1 VVQGVG
7 FRPAVHRLASRL
19 GLGGSLHN
27 GPEGVRLDLVGRR
40 ADLECFLASLGDA
53 LPPAARLERLEPQWS
68 ESDAEVAAGFSPPG
82 PPAQPAASSQLPPRL
97 AVPRPAESD
106 SRLAGLSSEP
116 SGSRCSFAAPA
127 VAPDVAAAPRLTIS
141 AEPAAAAAPLG
152 IGLVAR
158 SLVADRAPCPACRRE
173 LDDPRSRRFA
183 DPFLSCCD
191 CGPRYTIATA
201 EPWRRAHT
209 TLAAFVPCPVCAA
222 EFADPANRRFHAET
236 ISCPACGPRLSLVA
250 GADPAGPGA
259 GAAWPELEPMP
270 KPKSEAQPDTASR
283 PMLWSESMLL
293 PKSQSKSMASSSA
306 AVAGASGPAESPAAR
321 SARLIAAAAELLAEG
336 QILALQGVGGFQL
349 LVDASNRAAVARLRR
364 RKRRPAR
371 PFALLVADPAWLDP
385 HGQLDPAAL
394 DLLQSPAAP
403 IVLLP
408 RRSWVGGAP
417 AGSLVHPGSPSAVPY
432 PADPHSADPNPLG
445 LPQTERWPD
454 PFPGVAPGSA
464 QLGVMLPASP
474 LHLLLVRRF
483 GRPLVCTS
491 GNRSGEPLCTDPAEA
506 RERLAGIA
514 DAFLIH
520 DRPIARPLDDS
531 VAQLIEGRPA
541 LLRRARGY
549 APEPLVLPASS
560 PDAAPAAV
568 LALGGDLKAAPAL
581 ALGARVWLA
590 PHLGDLGA
598 RRSFERFRTGIAEL
612 HARYGDQLERIA
624 IDRHPDY
631 LSHQIGVALALPP
644 LVLAPLAVPR
654 MTLPRLALQVV
665 QHHAAHALAVVAE
678 QGLEPP
684 LLAFCADGLGYGED
698 PVAVARPFDGV
709 HTGCSPPLWGGELLA
724 ISPDRIERLACLRP
738 LPLPGGDRAAR
749 EPRRVALGL
758 LAAAGPRAL
767 EHPGAARCRRAFR
780 AAEWELLVA
789 MVERGVNCP
798 WSSSLG
804 RLFDGVASLLG
815 LCQRTSYE
823 GEAGLRLQGLAT
835 LGAAGPLIDSGL
847 SWRQIFR
854 QPQAGSAPRGDG
866 KWGAGSCSDPCASA
880 TDPFP
885 QVPAPAGDGSSLPL
899 GWLDWQP
906 LLEALLDDRAAGEAP
921 SRCALHFHQA
931 VAAGVADLISSA
943 ARLRGFRTVV
953 LAGGCFQNA
962 LLLEDLIARV
972 RRRGL
977 EPHSARAVPGNDGG
991 LALGQVWAC
1000 RRPDGSPAFPI
1011 GGHPVRLGGPDPVP
1025 MPSLS
1030 PATLLEGLH
1039 WRYAVKA
1046 FDPERTI
1053 PAELWSTLEESLV
1066 LTPSSYGLQPW
1077 KFLVVQDPALRAE
1090 LRPASWNQSQITDCS
1105 HLVVLL
1111 RRRTITSEDADRLIA
1126 ATAGRRGLEPTVL
1139 AGYRQ
1144 MIQRDLIDGPRSHT
1158 ISTWASNQVYI
1169 ALGNLMTSAALLGVD
1184 TCPIEGFSPPDYDR
1198 ILNLEETPF
1207 QTSVVCPCGYRAA
1220 DDKYAGLAKVR
1231 YEAAEVI
1238 EHR

>member
-1 VVQGVG
+1 MAAEMDQARLLLDCRGVVQGVG

-53 LPPAARLERLEPQWS
+53 LPPAARLEPFEPQWLDGS
-68 ESDAEVAAGFSPPG
+68 RSS
-82 PPAQPAASSQLPPRL
+82 PAAL
-97 AVPRPAESD
+97 AM
-106 SRLAGLSSEP
+106 
-116 SGSRCSFAAPA
+116 
-127 VAPDVAAAPRLTIS
+127 APDGTTAPRLTIG
-141 AEPAAAAAPLG
+141 AEPAATAVPLG

-173 LDDPRSRRFA
+173 LDDPRSRRFG

-191 CGPRYTIATA
+191 CGPRYSIATA

-209 TLAAFVPCPVCAA
+209 TLAAFVPCPACAA
-222 EFADPANRRFHAET
+222 EFADPADRRFHAET
-236 ISCPACGPRLSLVA
+236 ISCPACGPRLSLVVA
-250 GADPAGPGA
+250 GVDPAGPGV
-259 GAAWPELEPMP
+259 GAAWLELEPTP
-270 KPKSEAQPDTASR
+270 KPASEAKPEVRSM
-283 PMLWSESMLL
+283 PMPWSESEPMLMRESEL
-293 PKSQSKSMASSSA
+293 ESKPMASSSPSGEEQ
-306 AVAGASGPAESPAAR
+306 AGTGGLAESPAAR

-371 PFALLVADPAWLDP
+371 PFALLVADPAWLEL
-385 HGQLDPAAL
+385 HGQLEPAAR
-394 DLLQSPAAP
+394 DLLESPAAP

-408 RRSWVGGAP
+408 RRSWAGGAP
-417 AGSLVHPGSPSAVPY
+417 AGSVAHPGSRLLGDAIARHADGQLPGSPSALPHPADTDHSNVQGPDAHRPDVHSPESVQADGVHPPDLQPVDCQPANPH
-432 PADPHSADPNPLG
+432 PADPHSLG
-445 LPQTERWPD
+445 LPPTDRCPD

-491 GNRSGEPLCTDPAEA
+491 GNRSGEPLCTDPADA
-506 RERLAGIA
+506 LERLAGIA

-531 VAQLIEGRPA
+531 VAQLIDGRPA

-549 APEPLVLPASS
+549 APEALVLPGS
-560 PDAAPAAV
+560 PPPVAPAAV

-581 ALGARVWLA
+581 ALGGRVWLA
-590 PHLGDLGA
+590 PHLGDLTE
-598 RRSFERFRTGIAEL
+598 RRSFGLFRGGIAEL
-612 HARYGDQLERIA
+612 RHRYGDQLEWIA
-624 IDRHPDY
+624 IDRHPGY
-631 LSHQIGVALALPP
+631 LSHQIGVAMALPP
-644 LVLAPLAVPR
+644 L
-654 MTLPRLALQVV
+654 ALEVV

-678 QGLEPP
+678 QGLERP

-698 PVAVARPFDGV
+698 PVGV
-709 HTGCSPPLWGGELLA
+709 GGSSEGVDTGCFPAPGQLSAGFPARGLPSGGRSSQPNGPAAPPGPVATADGAGPPRSSLSPPLWGGELLA
-724 ISPDRIERLACLRP
+724 IGPGQIARLACLRP

-823 GEAGLRLQGLAT
+823 GEAGLRLQGLAA
-835 LGAAGPLIDSGL
+835 LEALPPMPHRPDFCA
-847 SWRQIFR
+847 
-854 QPQAGSAPRGDG
+854 
-866 KWGAGSCSDPCASA
+866 SDPY
-880 TDPFP
+880 PFP
-885 QVPAPAGDGSSLPL
+885 QVPVPAGDGRSLPL

-921 SRCALHFHQA
+921 SRCALRFHQA
-931 VAAGVADLISSA
+931 VAEGVADLISTA
-943 ARLRGFRTVV
+943 AHLRGCRTVV

-962 LLLEDLIARV
+962 LLLEDLTARL

-977 EPHSARAVPGNDGG
+977 EPHMARAVPGNDGG

-1000 RRPDGSPAFPI
+1000 R
-1011 GGHPVRLGGPDPVP
+1011 HRLR
-1025 MPSLS
+1025 S
-1030 PATLLEGLH
+1030 
-1039 WRYAVKA
+1039 
-1046 FDPERTI
+1046 
-1053 PAELWSTLEESLV
+1053 
-1066 LTPSSYGLQPW
+1066 
-1077 KFLVVQDPALRAE
+1077 
-1090 LRPASWNQSQITDCS
+1090 
-1105 HLVVLL
+1105 
-1111 RRRTITSEDADRLIA
+1111 RR
-1126 ATAGRRGLEPTVL
+1126 
-1139 AGYRQ
+1139 
-1144 MIQRDLIDGPRSHT
+1144 H
-1158 ISTWASNQVYI
+1158 
-1169 ALGNLMTSAALLGVD
+1169 
-1184 TCPIEGFSPPDYDR
+1184 F
-1198 ILNLEETPF
+1198 
-1207 QTSVVCPCGYRAA
+1207 
-1220 DDKYAGLAKVR
+1220 
-1231 YEAAEVI
+1231 
-1238 EHR
+1238 

>member
-1 VVQGVG
+1 MAAEVERARLLLDCRGVVQGVG

-40 ADLECFLASLGDA
+40 ADLECFLASLGEA
-53 LPPAARLERLEPQWS
+53 LPPAARLERLEPQWLDGS
-68 ESDAEVAAGFSPPG
+68 RSS
-82 PPAQPAASSQLPPRL
+82 PAAL
-97 AVPRPAESD
+97 AM
-106 SRLAGLSSEP
+106 
-116 SGSRCSFAAPA
+116 
-127 VAPDVAAAPRLTIS
+127 APDGTTAPRLTIG
-141 AEPAAAAAPLG
+141 AEPAATAVPLG

-173 LDDPRSRRFA
+173 LDDPRSRRYG

-191 CGPRYTIATA
+191 CGPRYSIATA

-209 TLAAFVPCPVCAA
+209 TLAAFEPCPACAA
-222 EFADPANRRFHAET
+222 EFADPADRRFHAET
-236 ISCPACGPRLSLVA
+236 ISCPACGPRLSLVVA
-250 GADPAGPGA
+250 GVDPAGPGV
-259 GAAWPELEPMP
+259 GAAWLELEPTP
-270 KPKSEAQPDTASR
+270 KPESEAKPEVRSM
-283 PMLWSESMLL
+283 PMPWSESEPMLRRESEL
-293 PKSQSKSMASSSA
+293 ESKPMASSSPSGEEQA
-306 AVAGASGPAESPAAR
+306 ETGGPAESPAAR

-371 PFALLVADPAWLDP
+371 PFALLVADPAWLEL
-385 HGQLDPAAL
+385 HGQLDPGAR

-408 RRSWVGGAP
+408 RRSWAGGAP
-417 AGSLVHPGSPSAVPY
+417 ASSFAHPGSRLLGAAVARHADGQLPGSLSALAHPEDSEHPMVQGPDVPRPDVQRPDPHRPEPKRPESVQACGIHPPDIKPVDPY
-432 PADPHSADPNPLG
+432 PAAPHPADPIHLG
-445 LPQTERWPD
+445 LPRMDRWPD

-491 GNRSGEPLCTDPAEA
+491 GNRSGEPLCTDPADA
-506 RERLAGIA
+506 CERLAGIA

-531 VAQLIEGRPA
+531 LAQLIEGRPA

-549 APEPLVLPASS
+549 APEPLLLPASP
-560 PDAAPAAV
+560 PDASPAAV
-568 LALGGDLKAAPAL
+568 LALGGDHKASPAL
-581 ALGARVWLA
+581 ALGGRVWLA
-590 PHLGDLGA
+590 PHLGDLTE
-598 RRSFERFRTGIAEL
+598 RRSFERFRGGIAEL
-612 HARYGDQLERIA
+612 RHRYGDQLERIA
-624 IDRHPDY
+624 IDRHPGY
-631 LSHQIGVALALPP
+631 LSHQIGVAMALPP
-644 LVLAPLAVPR
+644 L
-654 MTLPRLALQVV
+654 ALEVV

-698 PVAVARPFDGV
+698 PVAVGKSSDGI
-709 HTGCSPPLWGGELLA
+709 HTGCVHPPGQLSAGFPARGLPSGGRSSQPNGPAAPPGPVATADGAGPPRSLLSPPLWGGELLA
-724 ISPDRIERLACLRP
+724 IGPDQIERLACLRP

-823 GEAGLRLQGLAT
+823 GEAGLRLQGLAALESPLSLPHLDLDGRWGFLQ
-835 LGAAGPLIDSGL
+835 LGSG
-847 SWRQIFR
+847 SFI
-854 QPQAGSAPRGDG
+854 PADIAP
-866 KWGAGSCSDPCASA
+866 GAGGRPDFCAADPY
-880 TDPFP
+880 PFP
-885 QVPAPAGDGSSLPL
+885 QVPARAADSPPL

-921 SRCALHFHQA
+921 SRCALRFHQA
-931 VAAGVADLISSA
+931 VAGGVADLISTA
-943 ARLRGFRTVV
+943 AHLRGCRTVV

-962 LLLEDLIARV
+962 LLLEDLTARL

-977 EPHSARAVPGNDGG
+977 DPHTARAVPSNDGG

-1000 RRPDGSPAFPI
+1000 RRPAPSSPGRHQAP
-1011 GGHPVRLGGPDPVP
+1011 PPDPG
-1025 MPSLS
+1025 
-1030 PATLLEGLH
+1030 PAG
-1039 WRYAVKA
+1039 
-1046 FDPERTI
+1046 
-1053 PAELWSTLEESLV
+1053 
-1066 LTPSSYGLQPW
+1066 
-1077 KFLVVQDPALRAE
+1077 
-1090 LRPASWNQSQITDCS
+1090 
-1105 HLVVLL
+1105 
-1111 RRRTITSEDADRLIA
+1111 
-1126 ATAGRRGLEPTVL
+1126 TA
-1139 AGYRQ
+1139 
-1144 MIQRDLIDGPRSHT
+1144 
-1158 ISTWASNQVYI
+1158 
-1169 ALGNLMTSAALLGVD
+1169 
-1184 TCPIEGFSPPDYDR
+1184 
-1198 ILNLEETPF
+1198 
-1207 QTSVVCPCGYRAA
+1207 
-1220 DDKYAGLAKVR
+1220 
-1231 YEAAEVI
+1231 
-1238 EHR
+1238 

>member
-19 GLGGSLHN
+19 GLGGSLDN

-40 ADLECFLASLGDA
+40 ADLECFLASLGEA
-53 LPPAARLERLEPQWS
+53 LPPAARLERLEPQWL
-68 ESDAEVAAGFSPPG
+68 DGSPSS
-82 PPAQPAASSQLPPRL
+82 PAAL
-97 AVPRPAESD
+97 AM
-106 SRLAGLSSEP
+106 
-116 SGSRCSFAAPA
+116 
-127 VAPDVAAAPRLTIS
+127 APDGTTAPRLTIS
-141 AEPAAAAAPLG
+141 AEPAAQRIPSAGDATSPLTIGAEPSAAAVPLG

-173 LDDPRSRRFA
+173 LDDPRSRRYG

-191 CGPRYTIATA
+191 CGPRYSIATA

-209 TLAAFVPCPVCAA
+209 TLAAFEPCPACAA
-222 EFADPANRRFHAET
+222 EFADPADRRFHAET

-250 GADPAGPGA
+250 GVDPAGPGA
-259 GAAWPELEPMP
+259 GAAWLELELELELEP
-270 KPKSEAQPDTASR
+270 KPESEAKPEVRSM
-283 PMLWSESMLL
+283 PMPWSESEPMLMRESEL
-293 PKSQSKSMASSSA
+293 ESKPMASPSSSGREQ
-306 AVAGASGPAESPAAR
+306 AGTGGLAESSAAR

-349 LVDASNRAAVARLRR
+349 LVDASNPAAVARLRR

-371 PFALLVADPAWLDP
+371 PFALLVADPAWLEL
-385 HGQLDPAAL
+385 HLQRNPAAQV
-394 DLLQSPAAP
+394 LLESPAAP

-408 RRSWVGGAP
+408 RRSWAGGAP
-417 AGSLVHPGSPSAVPY
+417 AGSVAHPGSRLLGAAVARHADGQLPDSPSAVAHPEDSEHPMVQGPDVPRPDLNRPDVQRPHPHRPEPKRSESVQADGIRLPDFKPVDPY
-432 PADPHSADPNPLG
+432 PADPHSADPNTLG

-491 GNRSGEPLCTDPAEA
+491 GNRSGEPLCTDPADA

-520 DRPIARPLDDS
+520 DRTIARPLDDS
-531 VAQLIEGRPA
+531 LAQLIDGRPA

-549 APEPLVLPASS
+549 APEPLVLPASP
-560 PDAAPAAV
+560 PDTAPAAV
-568 LALGGDLKAAPAL
+568 LALGGDHKAAPAL
-581 ALGARVWLA
+581 ALGGRVWLA
-590 PHLGDLGA
+590 PHLGDLTE
-598 RRSFERFRTGIAEL
+598 RRSFERFRGGIAEL
-612 HARYGDQLERIA
+612 RDRYGDQLERIA
-624 IDRHPDY
+624 IDRHPGY
-631 LSHQIGVALALPP
+631 LSHQIGVAMALPP
-644 LVLAPLAVPR
+644 L
-654 MTLPRLALQVV
+654 ALQIV

-698 PVAVARPFDGV
+698 PVAVGKSSDGV
-709 HTGCSPPLWGGELLA
+709 HTGCFPAPGQLSAGFPARGLPSGGRSSQPNGPAAPPGPVATADGAGPPPSSLSPPLWGGELLA
-724 ISPDRIERLACLRP
+724 IGPDQIERLACLRP

-823 GEAGLRLQGLAT
+823 GEAGLRLQGLAA
-835 LGAAGPLIDSGL
+835 LE
-847 SWRQIFR
+847 
-854 QPQAGSAPRGDG
+854 APPPMHHRP
-866 KWGAGSCSDPCASA
+866 DPCAA
-880 TDPFP
+880 DPYPFP
-885 QVPAPAGDGSSLPL
+885 QVPVPACDGSPPPL

-921 SRCALHFHQA
+921 SRCAFRFHQA
-931 VAAGVADLISSA
+931 VAEGVADLISTA
-943 ARLRGFRTVV
+943 AHLRGCRTVV
-953 LAGGCFQNA
+953 LAGGCFQNT
-962 LLLEDLIARV
+962 LLLEDLTARL
-972 RRRGL
+972 RHRGL
-977 EPHSARAVPGNDGG
+977 EPHTARAVPCNDGG

-1000 RRPDGSPAFPI
+1000 RRPAPSSPGRHQAP
-1011 GGHPVRLGGPDPVP
+1011 PPDPG
-1025 MPSLS
+1025 
-1030 PATLLEGLH
+1030 PAG
-1039 WRYAVKA
+1039 
-1046 FDPERTI
+1046 
-1053 PAELWSTLEESLV
+1053 
-1066 LTPSSYGLQPW
+1066 
-1077 KFLVVQDPALRAE
+1077 
-1090 LRPASWNQSQITDCS
+1090 
-1105 HLVVLL
+1105 
-1111 RRRTITSEDADRLIA
+1111 
-1126 ATAGRRGLEPTVL
+1126 TA
-1139 AGYRQ
+1139 
-1144 MIQRDLIDGPRSHT
+1144 
-1158 ISTWASNQVYI
+1158 
-1169 ALGNLMTSAALLGVD
+1169 
-1184 TCPIEGFSPPDYDR
+1184 
-1198 ILNLEETPF
+1198 
-1207 QTSVVCPCGYRAA
+1207 
-1220 DDKYAGLAKVR
+1220 
-1231 YEAAEVI
+1231 
-1238 EHR
+1238 

>member
-1 VVQGVG
+1 V
-7 FRPAVHRLASRL
+7 
-19 GLGGSLHN
+19 
-27 GPEGVRLDLVGRR
+27 
-40 ADLECFLASLGDA
+40 
-53 LPPAARLERLEPQWS
+53 
-68 ESDAEVAAGFSPPG
+68 
-82 PPAQPAASSQLPPRL
+82 
-97 AVPRPAESD
+97 
-106 SRLAGLSSEP
+106 
-116 SGSRCSFAAPA
+116 
-127 VAPDVAAAPRLTIS
+127 
-141 AEPAAAAAPLG
+141 PLG

-173 LDDPRSRRFA
+173 LDDPRSRRFG

-209 TLAAFVPCPVCAA
+209 TLVAFVPCAICAA
-222 EFADPANRRFHAET
+222 EFADPADRRFHAET
-236 ISCPACGPRLSLVA
+236 ISCPACGPRLSLVV
-250 GADPAGPGA
+250 GVDPAGLGVGA
-259 GAAWPELEPMP
+259 GWLELEPTP
-270 KPKSEAQPDTASR
+270 KPESESASMLQPDSDSD
-283 PMLWSESMLL
+283 SE
-293 PKSQSKSMASSSA
+293 PVPEPEPDPMASSSLSSSA
-306 AVAGASGPAESPAAR
+306 GVAGAGGPAESPAAS
-321 SARLIAAAAELLAEG
+321 SARLIAAAAELLAAG
-336 QILALQGVGGFQL
+336 RILALQGVGGFQL

-385 HGQLDPAAL
+385 HAQLDPAAL

-408 RRSWVGGAP
+408 RRSFVGGAP
-417 AGSLVHPGSPSAVPY
+417 ARSVVHPGSRLLGGVVARHVDGQLPGSPSALPQPANSEHPKVQGVDVRRPDVHRPKSVQSDGVHPPDLQRAERP
-432 PADPHSADPNPLG
+432 PADPHSLG

-491 GNRSGEPLCTDPAEA
+491 GNRSGEPLCTDAAEA
-506 RERLAGIA
+506 RERLVGIA

-531 VAQLIEGRPA
+531 LAQLIEGRPA

-549 APEPLVLPASS
+549 APEPLVLTASS
-560 PDAAPAAV
+560 PDAATAAV

-581 ALGARVWLA
+581 ALGARLWLA
-590 PHLGDLGA
+590 PHLGDLGE

-644 LVLAPLAVPR
+644 LALAPLA
-654 MTLPRLALQVV
+654 LPSLTLQVV

-698 PVAVARPFDGV
+698 PVAVDRPSDGV

-724 ISPDRIERLACLRP
+724 IGPDRIERLACLRP

-758 LAAAGPRAL
+758 LAAAGPRAM

-835 LGAAGPLIDSGL
+835 LGAAGPLIDSDL
-847 SWRQIFR
+847 SGRQVFR

-866 KWGAGSCSDPCASA
+866 KRGAGSCSDPCASEPGNRPYA
-880 TDPFP
+880 VLSPEGSYPFP
-885 QVPAPAGDGSSLPL
+885 QVPAPVADGSPLPL

-921 SRCALHFHQA
+921 SRCALRFHQA

-943 ARLRGFRTVV
+943 ARLRGCRTVV

-962 LLLEDLIARV
+962 LLLEDLIARL

-1000 RRPDGSPAFPI
+1000 RRPDGSPAFPF
-1011 GGHPVRLGGPDPVP
+1011 GGRPVRLGGPDPAP
-1025 MPSLS
+1025 MASLS

-1090 LRPASWNQSQITDCS
+1090 LRPVSWNQSQITDCS

-1111 RRRTITSEDADRLIA
+1111 RQRTITQEDADRLIA

-1139 AGYRQ
+1139 EGYRQ

-1158 ISTWASNQVYI
+1158 IGTWASNQVYI
-1169 ALGNLMTSAALLGVD
+1169 ALGNLMTCAALLGVD
-1184 TCPIEGFSPPDYDR
+1184 TCPIEGFSPTDYDR
-1198 ILNLEETPF
+1198 ILQLEETPF
-1207 QTSVVCPCGYRAA
+1207 QTSVVCACGYRAA

-1231 YEAAEVI
+1231 YDAAEVI

>member
-19 GLGGSLHN
+19 GLGGSLDN

-40 ADLECFLASLGDA
+40 ADLECFLASLGEA
-53 LPPAARLERLEPQWS
+53 LPPAARLERLEPQWL
-68 ESDAEVAAGFSPPG
+68 DGSPSS
-82 PPAQPAASSQLPPRL
+82 PAAL
-97 AVPRPAESD
+97 AM
-106 SRLAGLSSEP
+106 
-116 SGSRCSFAAPA
+116 
-127 VAPDVAAAPRLTIS
+127 APDGTTAPRLTIS
-141 AEPAAAAAPLG
+141 AEPAAQRIPSAGDATSPLTIGAEPSAAAVPLG

-173 LDDPRSRRFA
+173 LDDPRSRRYG

-191 CGPRYTIATA
+191 CGPRYSIATA

-209 TLAAFVPCPVCAA
+209 TLAAFEPCPACAA
-222 EFADPANRRFHAET
+222 EFADPADRRFHAET

-250 GADPAGPGA
+250 GAGPAGPG
-259 GAAWPELEPMP
+259 GG
-270 KPKSEAQPDTASR
+270 T
-283 PMLWSESMLL
+283 
-293 PKSQSKSMASSSA
+293 
-306 AVAGASGPAESPAAR
+306 SGPTESPAAR

-349 LVDASNRAAVARLRR
+349 LVDASNRAALARLRR

-371 PFALLVADPAWLDP
+371 PFALLTADPAWLEL
-385 HGQLDPAAL
+385 HGQLDPGAR

-408 RRSWVGGAP
+408 RRSWAGGAP
-417 AGSLVHPGSPSAVPY
+417 ADL
-432 PADPHSADPNPLG
+432 HSLG
-445 LPQTERWPD
+445 LPLTDRCPD
-454 PFPGVAPGSA
+454 PFPGVAPGGA

-491 GNRSGEPLCTDPAEA
+491 GNRSGEPLCTDPADA

-520 DRPIARPLDDS
+520 DRTIARPLDDS
-531 VAQLIEGRPA
+531 LAQLIDGRPA

-549 APEPLVLPASS
+549 APEPLVLPASP
-560 PDAAPAAV
+560 PDTAPAAV
-568 LALGGDLKAAPAL
+568 LALGGDHKAAPAL
-581 ALGARVWLA
+581 ALGGRVWLA
-590 PHLGDLGA
+590 PHLGDLTE
-598 RRSFERFRTGIAEL
+598 RRSFERFRGGIAEL
-612 HARYGDQLERIA
+612 RDRYGDQLERIA
-624 IDRHPDY
+624 IDRHPGY
-631 LSHQIGVALALPP
+631 LSHQIGVAMALPP
-644 LVLAPLAVPR
+644 L
-654 MTLPRLALQVV
+654 ALQIV

-698 PVAVARPFDGV
+698 PVAVGKSSDGV
-709 HTGCSPPLWGGELLA
+709 HTGCFPAPGQLSAGFPARGLPSGGRSSQPNGPAAPPGPVATADGAGPPPSSLSPPLWGGELLA
-724 ISPDRIERLACLRP
+724 IGPDQIERLACLRP

-823 GEAGLRLQGLAT
+823 GEAGLRLQGLAA
-835 LGAAGPLIDSGL
+835 LE
-847 SWRQIFR
+847 
-854 QPQAGSAPRGDG
+854 APPPMPHRP
-866 KWGAGSCSDPCASA
+866 DPCAA
-880 TDPFP
+880 DPYPFP
-885 QVPAPAGDGSSLPL
+885 QVPVPACDGSPPPL

-921 SRCALHFHQA
+921 SRCAFRFHQA
-931 VAAGVADLISSA
+931 VAEGVADLISTA
-943 ARLRGFRTVV
+943 AHLRGCRTVV

-962 LLLEDLIARV
+962 LLLEDLTARL

-977 EPHSARAVPGNDGG
+977 EPHTARAVPGNDGG

-1000 RRPDGSPAFPI
+1000 RRPAPSSPGRHQAP
-1011 GGHPVRLGGPDPVP
+1011 PPDPG
-1025 MPSLS
+1025 
-1030 PATLLEGLH
+1030 PAG
-1039 WRYAVKA
+1039 
-1046 FDPERTI
+1046 
-1053 PAELWSTLEESLV
+1053 
-1066 LTPSSYGLQPW
+1066 
-1077 KFLVVQDPALRAE
+1077 
-1090 LRPASWNQSQITDCS
+1090 
-1105 HLVVLL
+1105 
-1111 RRRTITSEDADRLIA
+1111 
-1126 ATAGRRGLEPTVL
+1126 TA
-1139 AGYRQ
+1139 
-1144 MIQRDLIDGPRSHT
+1144 
-1158 ISTWASNQVYI
+1158 
-1169 ALGNLMTSAALLGVD
+1169 
-1184 TCPIEGFSPPDYDR
+1184 
-1198 ILNLEETPF
+1198 
-1207 QTSVVCPCGYRAA
+1207 
-1220 DDKYAGLAKVR
+1220 
-1231 YEAAEVI
+1231 
-1238 EHR
+1238 